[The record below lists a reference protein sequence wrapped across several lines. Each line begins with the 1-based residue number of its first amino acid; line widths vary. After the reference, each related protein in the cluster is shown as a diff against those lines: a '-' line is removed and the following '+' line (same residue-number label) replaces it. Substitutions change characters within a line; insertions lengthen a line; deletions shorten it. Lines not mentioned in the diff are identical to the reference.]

1 MPGFEIC
8 GIREKVI
15 VSIWEWCTQGGEGN
29 LQRWKGRDRGDA
41 SQNVLAS
48 GGSSVCLTEEEH
60 ERISCGNGN
69 VLWLSL

>member
-15 VSIWEWCTQGGEGN
+15 ASIWEWCTQGGEGN
-29 LQRWKGRDRGDA
+29 LQRWKGRDGGDA
-41 SQNVLAS
+41 NQNVL
-48 GGSSVCLTEEEH
+48 GGSSVYLTGEEH

-69 VLWLSL
+69 VTA